1 MSLPSDDV
9 IVRDLTEDDL
19 PALIDLQ
26 EAGAVVGLATVF
38 PPDRYPFPRDAIVA
52 RWRDEIRDAAIDTY
66 VAVDDQRRL
75 VGFAAVNGARNSNF
89 PPYPLLLE
97 YALDAST
104 SLSTSPE

>member
-9 IVRDLTEDDL
+9 IVREMTEDDL

-52 RWRDEIRDAAIDTY
+52 RWRDEIRDAAIETY

-75 VGFAAVNGARNSNF
+75 VGFAAVNW
-89 PPYPLLLE
+89 
-97 YALDAST
+97 
-104 SLSTSPE
+104 SPQQQLPAVSVAVGVRA